1 MFEDILLTELA
12 KEEGEIRFTIWT
24 VRSPRFKEF
33 VSKYKLKLSKSGF
46 EVMVATDGSEA
57 LTLLKDFT
65 PDIILLDLIM
75 PNIDGFATLGALKKD
90 EKLKSIPVIIASNLG
105 QKEDIEKALALGAV
119 DFIIKSNVSIEEI
132 VQKVTAVIGA

>member
-1 MFEDILLTELA
+1 MKKVLIVEDDQFLA
-12 KEEGEIRFTIWT
+12 NA
-24 VRSPRFKEF
+24 
-33 VSKYKLKLSKSGF
+33 YKLKLSKSGF